1 MDDEFYLSDKTVN
14 EDSDTTERD
23 EETAIFNEKPHHKH
37 NDSSMSSTRVVGR
50 NKNHNHKVKTPTEPE

>member
-50 NKNHNHKVKTPTEPE
+50 NKNHNH